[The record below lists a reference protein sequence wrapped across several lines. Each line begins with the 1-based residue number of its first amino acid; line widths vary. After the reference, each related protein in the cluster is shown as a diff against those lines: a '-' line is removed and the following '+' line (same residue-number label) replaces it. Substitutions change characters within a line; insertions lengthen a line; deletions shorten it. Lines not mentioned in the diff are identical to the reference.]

1 MSNLVTPNY
10 HNNDRVERLQRVV
23 NALLQSSPV
32 NLHSTIVVIAPR
44 GTQRLWMHAESVLHT
59 GRHFVY
65 VEPRKVG
72 MVVQATDHQVV
83 FVTDDIAEA
92 DRPAVLTELKKLNM
106 DLGHRMF
113 LTFSVDDLEQSN
125 SPLSLIKQ

>member
-1 MSNLVTPNY
+1 
-10 HNNDRVERLQRVV
+10 
-23 NALLQSSPV
+23 
-32 NLHSTIVVIAPR
+32 
-44 GTQRLWMHAESVLHT
+44 
-59 GRHFVY
+59 
-65 VEPRKVG
+65 
-72 MVVQATDHQVV
+72 V

-113 LTFSVDDLEQSN
+113 LTFSVDELEQSN